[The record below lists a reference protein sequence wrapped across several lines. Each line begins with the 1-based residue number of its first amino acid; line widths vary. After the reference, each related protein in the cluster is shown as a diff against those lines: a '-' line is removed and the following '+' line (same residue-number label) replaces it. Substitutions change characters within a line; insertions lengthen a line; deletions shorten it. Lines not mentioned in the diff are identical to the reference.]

1 MQISWRLKCLYVA
14 KIRRKPHTDTI
25 YGSGSNDLIRHSS
38 DILAGLLGRCQFAEN
53 KTNSTQEVRIAA
65 RDGICNDYRRSSNSA
80 GFRDEQGFG

>member
-38 DILAGLLGRCQFAEN
+38 DILAELAEN